1 VQLGTDEE
9 TPSPP
14 HRSAPALH
22 KPDYVKRQFAFDMQ
36 PDTDMADRP
45 VKPLMTEWP
54 VHRQL
59 LNPILRVLHR
69 LGGSASIDELVQHVV
84 EDLNPAEEILNQPH
98 PGSSRTELEYRLAWA
113 RTHLKNL
120 GLITNSGRGVWALTP
135 AGQQTEQLDD
145 PAAAIRKLR
154 KTYKR
159 RRTETGKKSAR
170 TKPTGEGQR
179 PPGGDPD
186 SWRDRL
192 LEVLLEMDP
201 SAFERLCQRILR
213 ESGFIEVEVTGRS
226 GDGGIDGNGII
237 RLAGLISFTVIFQCK
252 RYRGA
257 IGPNV
262 VRDFRGAMI
271 GRADKGLLITTGGFT
286 KDARA
291 EAIRDG
297 APPIDLISG
306 DLLVDKLK
314 DLNLGV
320 TTRLVEAVEIDDA
333 WFKSI

>member
-1 VQLGTDEE
+1 MNVRS
-9 TPSPP
+9 SP
-14 HRSAPALH
+14 
-22 KPDYVKRQFAFDMQ
+22 DQ
-36 PDTDMADRP
+36 
-45 VKPLMTEWP
+45 MTRMP
-54 VHRQL
+54 NHRQL
-59 LNPILRVLHR
+59 LNPTLGVLHR

-84 EDLNPAEEILNQPH
+84 EELNPSDEILRTPH
-98 PGSSRTELEYRLAWA
+98 ANSSRTELEYRLAWA

-120 GLITNSGRGVWALTP
+120 GLITNSGRGVWSLTP
-135 AGQQTEQLDD
+135 DGQRTPRIDD
-145 PAAAIRKLR
+145 PGAAIRRLR
-154 KTYKR
+154 GDYRQRREQGKR
-159 RRTETGKKSAR
+159 RPAPKKPVDDGG
-170 TKPTGEGQR
+170 TPGEDEAA
-179 PPGGDPD
+179 P
-186 SWRDRL
+186 WRDRL
-192 LEVLLEMDP
+192 LDVLLAMDP
-201 SAFERLCQRILR
+201 AAFERLCQRLLR

-237 RLAGLISFTVIFQCK
+237 RLAGLISFNVIFQCK

-257 IGPNV
+257 IGPSV
-262 VRDFRGAMI
+262 VRDFRGAMV

-314 DLNLGV
+314 DLKLGV
-320 TTRLVEAVEIDDA
+320 QTRLVEAVDIDEG